1 MNNKA
6 EIWLCPFKFNYI
18 GTASFKRYAALR
30 MRAKQYGENNCL
42 CLRSVTCLLNETAT
56 RNSGDRT

>member
-1 MNNKA
+1 MWTQSWGKINNKA

-30 MRAKQYGENNCL
+30 MRTKQYGENNCL
-42 CLRSVTCLLNETAT
+42 
-56 RNSGDRT
+56 